1 MQYSSSDNI
10 ALRESSFHMKR
21 RGDEDIEGGGAP
33 KIFRH
38 PKGELWKN
46 QGGAPKICMLQNQQE
61 GGGS

>member
-1 MQYSSSDNI
+1 MICYSILYFKNTVQYSSSDNI

-38 PKGELWKN
+38 PKGEL
-46 QGGAPKICMLQNQQE
+46 
-61 GGGS
+61 